1 MKGKGNLFGLIRNY
15 RSIAKNVE
23 FQDILN
29 EIDSDL
35 HYVTEKS
42 KKDVLLFMQHL
53 VYKIPSWNNCNGS
66 RPRMCLGG
74 FHVYICYF
82 YVVSMLENKCV

>member
-1 MKGKGNLFGLIRNY
+1 MKGKDNLFGLIRNY

-42 KKDVLLFMQHL
+42 KMDVFLFMQHL
-53 VYKIPSWNNCNGS
+53 GLLYPILEQLLRVKSKVVFGRISCIYMLFLCCI
-66 RPRMCLGG
+66 
-74 FHVYICYF
+74 HV
-82 YVVSMLENKCV
+82 KK